1 MLLFPTKN
9 EQLWEELWLSA
20 IKKEDKKDS
29 SKESEQNKNKQ
40 NNADAVK
47 DDPIKR
53 WDRMAGGF
61 AKRSGSPEALKRKE
75 KILSMLKE
83 AGALKE
89 SAKILDI
96 GAGPGNWT
104 IPMAEAGA
112 VVTALEPSGEMI
124 NELKRR
130 IEKNRLDQKK
140 MSSQIDL
147 SNQIDIVQKTW
158 QEVNIET
165 AFKDGLFKDKFDL
178 VFASMTPGISN
189 PETLLKAMKA
199 AKSGGFCYL
208 SSFSGGGWRNAYKQI
223 WKELFDEDI
232 ESHGGDFIYPFNYI
246 YALGYRPLVE
256 FNIWEHER
264 AESIQDSLETIL
276 FFVHGSSDIKS
287 EKKAKLIKYI
297 ESKAEDGIF
306 KYKHQICQGVM
317 LWQV

>member
-1 MLLFPTKN
+1 MQKNKNMLLFPTKN

-20 IKKEDKKDS
+20 IKPKQIDK
-29 SKESEQNKNKQ
+29 SKKSDQNSELSNEKQ
-40 NNADAVK
+40 NGDNG
-47 DDPIKR
+47 DDPVKR

-75 KILSMLKE
+75 KIMSMLKE
-83 AGALKE
+83 AGALING
-89 SAKILDI
+89 AKVLDI

-112 VVTALEPSGEMI
+112 VVTALEPSVEMI
-124 NELKRR
+124 KELKRR
-130 IEKNRLDQKK
+130 AEEKEVSYLV
-140 MSSQIDL
+140 
-147 SNQIDIVQKTW
+147 DIVQKIW

-246 YALGYRPLVE
+246 YALGYRPHVE

-264 AESIQDSLETIL
+264 AESIEESVETIL
-276 FFVHGSSDIKS
+276 FFVHGSSDIAP
-287 EKKAKLIKYI
+287 EKKVKLTEYL
-297 ESKAEDGIF
+297 ESKAENGIF